1 MSSRF
6 EPGVIVRDVMT
17 SQVISVS
24 EGENVE
30 RVAKLMDQHNIGS
43 IIVTDEKGKPVGI
56 ITERDIV
63 KRVVTKNLLSSK
75 IHAKEIMSAPLIT
88 VSPREKI
95 SEAARKMSRLGVRR
109 LVVVEEGNLIGI
121 ITSSDIVRITP
132 ELISVITERVTISER
147 ALVRERAPL
156 AGYCDRCGQ
165 WSDLLKESNGEFLCD
180 ECRLELET

>member
-6 EPGVIVRDVMT
+6 EPGVLVKDIMT

-24 EGENVE
+24 EEESVE
-30 RVAKLMDQHNIGS
+30 RTAKLMDEHDIGS
-43 IIVTDEKGKPVGI
+43 IIITDEKGRPIGI

-63 KRVVTKNLLSSK
+63 KRVVAKNLLPSK
-75 IHAKEIMSAPLIT
+75 IHVKEIMSAPLIT
-88 VSPREKI
+88 ISPREKI

-109 LVVVEEGNLIGI
+109 LVVVQEGNLIGI
-121 ITSSDIVRITP
+121 VTSKDIVGITP
-132 ELISVITERVTISER
+132 ELISVITERATISER

-165 WSDLLKESNGEFLCD
+165 WSDLLKEVNGEFLCD